1 MKLSVAK
8 KLFLGFLSV
17 LLLFGLVAGLSN
29 YELGNVNRNYQSLL
43 DEIVSEVMLVKT
55 LKAELMNEAGGIR
68 GYLLTGDSTYLS
80 DYESS
85 RKRMEHHINELNKLT
100 ANKEE
105 KALAKE
111 LKVLHDR
118 YQSIIDKEIKFKL
131 EDNNAYMSLVET
143 SDKQVSQDFNKK
155 ADELVKFYESQ
166 LDAGIN
172 ETVSSVKSAQV
183 ITLIITIAAILA
195 AMAIAYFISRMISR
209 PINQAAATID
219 KVAGGDLSQ
228 SSIKVKNR
236 DEIGAFIL
244 SLNKMVKDL
253 RSVVS
258 QVRSTSEQVA
268 SSSEELAAS
277 AEESSLASEQVA
289 AISQKNALGTEQQLY
304 RFREV
309 SSSMEEIASGMQQIS
324 SSSELML
331 EAAEK
336 TDFLTKKGTKSVEN
350 VVRQMNE
357 INISVGDATQY
368 IYTLES
374 RSREISN
381 IVELITTIAEQ
392 TNLLALNA
400 AIEAARA
407 GEHGRGFSVVAD
419 EVRKLAEGSKQSAVQ
434 IQQMIGLVQEETKQA
449 VQAMEK
455 GNDQVKEGLEDTME
469 ASAAF
474 AEIAD
479 SMGNVTYKVEEVS
492 SSVEEL
498 TALTSQIIE
507 VMTNVQDI
515 SEKNAAA
522 SQETSAA
529 TEEQLATMEEVS
541 TSAGSLAK
549 LAEEL
554 QEVVSRFKL

>member
-43 DEIVSEVMLVKT
+43 DESVSEVMLVKT

-100 ANKEE
+100 ANNEE

-131 EDNNAYMSLVET
+131 EDNNAYMSLVKT

-195 AMAIAYFISRMISR
+195 AMGIAYFISRMISR
-209 PINQAAATID
+209 PINLAAATID

-228 SSIKVKNR
+228 GSIKVKNR
-236 DEIGAFIL
+236 DEIGGFIL

-258 QVRSTSEQVA
+258 QVRRTSEQVA

-357 INISVGDATQY
+357 INTSVGDATQY
-368 IYTLES
+368 IYKLES
-374 RSREISN
+374 RSKEISN

-455 GNDQVKEGLEDTME
+455 GNEQVKEGLEDTME

-541 TSAGSLAK
+541 TSAETLAK

>member
-1 MKLSVAK
+1 MNFSVAK

-17 LLLFGLVAGLSN
+17 LLLFVLVAGLSN

-43 DEIVSEVMLVKT
+43 DENVSEVMLVKT

-100 ANKEE
+100 SNKEE
-105 KALAKE
+105 KELAKE

-143 SDKQVSQDFNKK
+143 SDKQVSQDFNQK

-195 AMAIAYFISRMISR
+195 AMTIAYFISRMISR
-209 PINQAAATID
+209 PINLAAATID
-219 KVAGGDLSQ
+219 KVAEGDLSQ
-228 SSIKVKNR
+228 GSIKVKNR

-253 RSVVS
+253 RTVVS

-277 AEESSLASEQVA
+277 AEESSLASEQIA
-289 AISQKNALGTEQQLY
+289 AISQKNALSTEQQLY

-331 EAAEK
+331 KTAEK

-350 VVRQMNE
+350 VVRQMKE
-357 INISVGDATQY
+357 INASVGDATQY

-374 RSREISN
+374 RSKEISN

-455 GNDQVKEGLEDTME
+455 GNEQVKEGLEDTME

-474 AEIAD
+474 AEIAH

>member
-43 DEIVSEVMLVKT
+43 DENVSEVMLVKT

-100 ANKEE
+100 ANNEE
-105 KALAKE
+105 KELAKE

-155 ADELVKFYESQ
+155 ADELVKFYETQ

-183 ITLIITIAAILA
+183 ITFIITIAAILA

-209 PINQAAATID
+209 PINLAAATID

-258 QVRSTSEQVA
+258 QVRNTSEQVA

-336 TDFLTKKGTKSVEN
+336 TDYLTKKGTKSVGN

-357 INISVGDATQY
+357 INTSVGDATQY

-374 RSREISN
+374 RSKEISN
-381 IVELITTIAEQ
+381 IMELITTIAEQ

-455 GNDQVKEGLEDTME
+455 GNEQVKEGLEDTME

-474 AEIAD
+474 AEIAH
-479 SMGNVTYKVEEVS
+479 SMGDVTYKVEEVS

-498 TALTSQIIE
+498 TALTSQIID

-541 TSAGSLAK
+541 SSAGSLAK

>member
-29 YELGNVNRNYQSLL
+29 YELGNVNRNYQSLI
-43 DEIVSEVMLVKT
+43 DENVSEVMLVKT

-80 DYESS
+80 NYESS

-100 ANKEE
+100 SNNEE
-105 KALAKE
+105 KELAKE

-155 ADELVKFYESQ
+155 ADELVKFYETQ

-183 ITLIITIAAILA
+183 ITLIITFAAILA

-209 PINQAAATID
+209 PINLAAATID
-219 KVAGGDLSQ
+219 KVAGGDLSHG
-228 SSIKVKNR
+228 SIKVKNR

-253 RSVVS
+253 RSVVT

-277 AEESSLASEQVA
+277 AEENSLASEQVA

-309 SSSMEEIASGMQQIS
+309 SSSIEEIASGMQQIS
-324 SSSELML
+324 SSSQLML

-357 INISVGDATQY
+357 INTSVGNATQY
-368 IYTLES
+368 INTLES
-374 RSREISN
+374 RSKEISN

-455 GNDQVKEGLEDTME
+455 GNEQVKEGLEDTME

-474 AEIAD
+474 AEIAH
-479 SMGNVTYKVEEVS
+479 SMGDVTYKVEEVS

-498 TALTSQIIE
+498 TALTSQINE

-541 TSAGSLAK
+541 SSAGSLAK